1 MVFTANFAYDQII
14 KPWALFRPIAD
25 SAIPQHECWLVL
37 CILTQLIC
45 IDSAGSHFKS
55 KVEHVFFNCWS
66 LPFRYAQ
73 YNLQWKSNASL
84 SYAEILGHDMF
95 TSTAGHFHSG
105 LTYQDYINHA
115 ISIFYNYSV
124 KQHSRPHL
132 TKKNTK
138 KSNRKYCLSL
148 LNSLIVILVPIYLR
162 QTLLCPLWKGNS
174 VYVSWDNILLQCWL
188 IVVVAFF
195 LTFYDL
201 FLPCES
207 FSKHDDFA
215 RGKIEDERFS
225 IS

>member
-1 MVFTANFAYDQII
+1 M
-14 KPWALFRPIAD
+14 
-25 SAIPQHECWLVL
+25 
-37 CILTQLIC
+37 
-45 IDSAGSHFKS
+45 
-55 KVEHVFFNCWS
+55 
-66 LPFRYAQ
+66 
-73 YNLQWKSNASL
+73 
-84 SYAEILGHDMF
+84 
-95 TSTAGHFHSG
+95 
-105 LTYQDYINHA
+105 
-115 ISIFYNYSV
+115 
-124 KQHSRPHL
+124 
-132 TKKNTK
+132 
-138 KSNRKYCLSL
+138 
-148 LNSLIVILVPIYLR
+148 ILVPIYLR

>member
-1 MVFTANFAYDQII
+1 MVRAPISNPKLSTF
-14 KPWALFRPIAD
+14 LFF
-25 SAIPQHECWLVL
+25 S
-37 CILTQLIC
+37 
-45 IDSAGSHFKS
+45 
-55 KVEHVFFNCWS
+55 CWS
-66 LPFRYAQ
+66 LPFRYPQ
-73 YNLQWKSNASL
+73 YNLQWKSDVSL
-84 SYAEILGHDMF
+84 SYAEILGHGLF
-95 TSTAGHFHSG
+95 SSTAGHFHSG

-124 KQHSRPHL
+124 KQHLRPHL
-132 TKKNTK
+132 SKKNTK

-174 VYVSWDNILLQCWL
+174 RYVSWDNILLQCWL
-188 IVVVAFF
+188 IVVVVFF